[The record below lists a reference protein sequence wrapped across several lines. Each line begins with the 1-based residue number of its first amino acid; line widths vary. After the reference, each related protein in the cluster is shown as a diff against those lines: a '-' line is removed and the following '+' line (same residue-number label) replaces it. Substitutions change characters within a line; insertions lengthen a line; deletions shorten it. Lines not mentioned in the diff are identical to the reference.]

1 MCVCAC
7 GVCGA
12 CGCCGAV
19 LVARSRLEGSGLVSS
34 PWSLC
39 CVILTLSVPARTESE
54 NWKGMNFEL

>member
-19 LVARSRLEGSGLVSS
+19 LVARTRLEGSGLVSS
-34 PWSLC
+34 PWSLGHYAVLYLRC
-39 CVILTLSVPARTESE
+39 LCQPAPKVKTGRE
-54 NWKGMNFEL
+54 